1 MATLLPAIKILSLPV
16 AHPIETPSFVERL
29 TQIGDEIIRVGGL

>member
-1 MATLLPAIKILSLPV
+1 MATLLPAIKILSLPL
-16 AHPIETPSFVERL
+16 AHSIEAEFAERL